1 MPLTLIK
8 FSTVEN
14 LSTFKIQEFYST
26 PTGVKFTVFQ
36 YGNLVLVAAYT
47 YLVETLE
54 YGVEYKCSLSLNCY
68 NTATAITG
76 NNASSGQFSLVN
88 NVLIVNS
95 TDNQVP
101 LKNTFMGQLTTFLK

>member
-1 MPLTLIK
+1 M
-8 FSTVEN
+8 EN

-36 YGNLVLVAAYT
+36 YGKLILIAAYT
-47 YLVETLE
+47 YSIEELK
-54 YGVEYKCSLSLNCY
+54 YGILYNCNLPLNCY

-76 NNASSGQFSLVN
+76 NNGSSGQFSLFN
-88 NVLIVNS
+88 NVLTVQS
-95 TDNQVP
+95 TDIQLS